1 MSRALKLRDRLRTE
15 LVAAH
20 VEVQDDSARHAGHAG
35 AAGGAGH
42 FNVVVVSDRFAGMGR
57 VERHR
62 AVYAAAGDMIPDEI
76 HALSARTYTPEEW
89 QLSLTRRHEGP

>member
-1 MSRALKLRDRLRTE
+1 MTRVEKLRDRLRTE
-15 LVAAH
+15 LAAAL

-62 AVYAAAGDMIPDEI
+62 AVYAAAGDMIPHEI
-76 HALSARTYTPEEW
+76 HALSARAYTRDEW
-89 QLSLTRRHEGP
+89 ERLPR